1 MQKLPECM
9 REFLTNSTNKHHFI
23 KYLFLKWCYN
33 FDKKLSDNQVIYF
46 ADIDGSA
53 IKITQQ
59 GSAVL
64 EFNSD
69 YKEANIKSLHMG
81 SLLPQNIRL
90 KG

>member
-1 MQKLPECM
+1 M
-9 REFLTNSTNKHHFI
+9 
-23 KYLFLKWCYN
+23 
-33 FDKKLSDNQVIYF
+33 IYF

-90 KG
+90 KR